1 MLCSSR
7 LHRALPPSRPPDGV
21 RRCFLERS
29 ASGHFL
35 WRPYR
40 RRARARGGA
49 GGLAFFLLLF
59 RGARPRGGWC
69 SSTIA
74 RLQGFSSCSPA
85 AVPRQWSS
93 RRMTTSLV
101 VGRSKPGCS
110 LPPALSFKDVHHPC
124 WGGGRAESGLR
135 FSRGLAARFFLQHSG
150 EKGVRQPC
158 EGGELRL
165 CGVGRLRRRQ
175 LPRVWLLGLEG
186 FGVASNAAFCRL
198 DGVWLSVHRTGDGHA
213 VRRSATPTASP
224 ASSAA
229 PGVVQDVVRRGG
241 GSDVLG
247 WSCPHSRSEDGS
259 EDLFA
264 RALGRPPFSGTALV
278 RRWLLSSVLRWSP
291 RLVRLPTAEVVP
303 SAGETVSATCRR
315 TSDSLALMASLLPP
329 VGGRGRGPIRSS
341 AHPEVIAAAGEPLRA
356 EVVVAAGA
364 EVVAAVGGAVR
375 SQLPS

>member
-135 FSRGLAARFFLQHSG
+135 LSRGLAARFFLQHSG

-158 EGGELRL
+158 EGGKLRL
-165 CGVGRLRRRQ
+165 CGAGRLRRRQ
-175 LPRVWLLGLEG
+175 LPRVWLLSLGG
-186 FGVASNAAFCRL
+186 FGAASGAASCRL
-198 DGVWLSVHRTGDGHA
+198 DGAWLSIHCTGDGRA
-213 VRRSATPTASP
+213 VRGSATSTASP
-224 ASSAA
+224 APLAVLGGRTRHHTPRGWRRHSWMVFSSLRGGRERGPLRA
-229 PGVVQDVVRRGG
+229 RRGG
-241 GSDVLG
+241 
-247 WSCPHSRSEDGS
+247 R
-259 EDLFA
+259 
-264 RALGRPPFSGTALV
+264 RPPV
-278 RRWLLSSVLRWSP
+278 RRWPLSSVLRWSQP
-291 RLVRLPTAEVVP
+291 LVRL
-303 SAGETVSATCRR
+303 
-315 TSDSLALMASLLPP
+315 SL
-329 VGGRGRGPIRSS
+329 
-341 AHPEVIAAAGEPLRA
+341 
-356 EVVVAAGA
+356 A
-364 EVVAAVGGAVR
+364 EVVASAVR
-375 SQLPS
+375 TVRATCC